1 MNPGRGRQKALACT
15 LAALAL
21 TLGAVAC
28 GTEEETELV
37 DGREVA
43 FVVEGEPIELGDL
56 RFNVQITRFLN
67 PNDTEDGE
75 YLEGLPEP
83 PPGQDYLA
91 VFMEVENEGDEVL
104 RLPSAEEMEI
114 MDTTGAVYEPVE
126 AESVFGLDLGGPIPA
141 GETAPATDT
150 AAASGPV
157 KGAFALFLVDQAVN
171 ENRPLELEI
180 LADGEEG
187 IIELDI

>member
-1 MNPGRGRQKALACT
+1 MNPGRGRHKALACA

-21 TLGAVAC
+21 TLGAAAC

-37 DGREVA
+37 DGKEVA

-67 PNDTEDGE
+67 PNDTEDSE

-83 PPGQDYLA
+83 PSGKDYLA
-91 VFMEVENEGDEVL
+91 VFMEIENEGDEDL
-104 RLPSAEEMEI
+104 RLPNAEEMEI
-114 MDTTGAVYEPVE
+114 LDTTGAVYEPVE
-126 AESVFGLDLGGPIPA
+126 AESLFGLDLGGVIPA
-141 GETAPATDT
+141 GETAPATDS

-157 KGAFALFLVDQAVN
+157 QGAFVLFLVDTAVS

-187 IIELDI
+187 VIELDI

>member
-1 MNPGRGRQKALACT
+1 MNPGRGRHKALACA

-21 TLGAVAC
+21 TLGAAAC

-37 DGREVA
+37 DGKEVA

-67 PNDTEDGE
+67 PNDTEDSE
-75 YLEGLPEP
+75 YLEGLPDP
-83 PPGQDYLA
+83 PPGMDYLA
-91 VFMEVENEGDEVL
+91 VFMEVENEGDAEL
-104 RLPSAEEMEI
+104 KLPSAEEMEI
-114 MDTTGAVYEPVE
+114 KDTTGAVYAPIET
-126 AESVFGLDLGGPIPA
+126 ESLFALDLGGTIAA
-141 GETAPATDT
+141 GDTAPATDT

-187 IIELDI
+187 VIELDI